1 MQSQNIKCHVEACPV
16 SHISPRESYNT
27 QLDFPDFFKPHL
39 DVIIHNYISLPLL
52 VFFYFVSK

>member
-39 DVIIHNYISLPLL
+39 DAIIHNYISLPLL
-52 VFFYFVSK
+52 VFFLT